1 VIFSLS
7 HLFKKSMQRS
17 LSILIV
23 LLLSFLTVIY
33 ADGYDFNRFSSLAR
47 LKYGDEAFKM
57 ATELNQLVIQ
67 LNSASESEKLKQM
80 NDFFNRHIEFGDD
93 IFVWGVS
100 DYWASPLESIG
111 KGAGDCEDF
120 SIAKYVFL
128 KILGVPNEK
137 LRLTYVKAQFM
148 RDGALTVQAHMV
160 LSYYATP
167 QSEPLILDN
176 LNTNILPASSRS
188 DLSPVFTF
196 NDKGLWVGNST
207 KPKGDASTHLSKW
220 RDLLVRIHQD
230 GLE

>member
-1 VIFSLS
+1 VISIFTQSLARKMS
-7 HLFKKSMQRS
+7 IRLIFLAMLFGACYTIIFAQ
-17 LSILIV
+17 
-23 LLLSFLTVIY
+23 
-33 ADGYDFNRFSSLAR
+33 GYDFNKFSSLAR
-47 LKYGDEAFKM
+47 LKYGDEAFKL
-57 ATELNQLVIQ
+57 ATELNQLVGQ
-67 LNSASESEKLKQM
+67 LKSAPESEKLKQM

-148 RDGALTVQAHMV
+148 RDGALTIQAHMV

-176 LNTNILPASSRS
+176 LNTNILPASSRT

-220 RDLLVRIHQD
+220 RDLLVRINQD

>member
-1 VIFSLS
+1 VIFTLS
-7 HLFKKSMQRS
+7 HLFTKSIQRS
-17 LSILIV
+17 LMMLIV

-33 ADGYDFNRFSSLAR
+33 ADNYDFNRFSSLAR
-47 LKYGDEAFKM
+47 LKYGDEAFKI
-57 ATELNQLVIQ
+57 ATELNQLVLQ
-67 LNSASESEKLKQM
+67 LKSAPDSEKLKQM

-148 RDGALTVQAHMV
+148 RDGALTIQAHMV

-176 LNTNILPASSRS
+176 LNTNILPASSRG